1 VTLSL
6 RLEPIRRPLRTPFS
20 ITGHTFTHL
29 DALWVHVESGGFSG
43 RGEGVGMYYF
53 GETPDTMAAQ
63 LEAVRG
69 AVEEGATRGDL
80 LELLPPGGARNA
92 LDCALWDLECKKSG
106 VSIFELLGLEP
117 SPLVTVATVG
127 IGTPEAMAQEARH
140 FADYPHLKIKL
151 DGNAPLERLQAI
163 RDARPDATLVI
174 DVNQGW
180 SLENLDTFLPTLQD
194 MSVAMIEQPLPR
206 GLDRQLEGLDSPIP
220 IGADESLVHLGEY
233 DGVAGFYDVINIK
246 LDKCGGL
253 TEALLIAERAEA
265 DGKDLMVGNMTGSSL
280 SMAPSHVIGQ
290 RCRFVDIDGPLL
302 LAEDITPGLHYRPGG
317 FVDPPTP
324 DVWG

>member
-1 VTLSL
+1 M
-6 RLEPIRRPLRTPFS
+6 RLETIRRPLGKPFV

-29 DALWVHVESGGFSG
+29 DALWVHVWSEGVTG

-53 GETPDTMAAQ
+53 HETPETMSAQ
-63 LEAVRG
+63 LEAIRG
-69 AVEEGATRGDL
+69 VVEEGATRSDVQD
-80 LELLPPGGARNA
+80 LLPPGGARNA
-92 LDCALWDLECKKSG
+92 LDCALWDLECKSAG
-106 VSIFELLGLEP
+106 VGIFDLVGLDP
-117 SPLVTVATVG
+117 HPLVTVATVG
-127 IGTPEAMAQEARH
+127 IGSPAEMAEQARL
-140 FADYPHLKIKL
+140 FGTYPHLKIKL
-151 DGNAPLERLQAI
+151 DHHTPLERLQAI
-163 RDARPDATLVI
+163 RDARPDATLVV

-180 SLENLDTFLPTLQD
+180 SRADLEAFLPALQD

-206 GLDRQLEGLDSPIP
+206 GEDHQLLGLESPIP

-233 DGVAGFYDVINIK
+233 DDVASFYDVINIK

-253 TEALLIAERAEA
+253 TEALLIADRAEA
-265 DGKDLMVGNMTGSSL
+265 DGKDLMVGNMTGTSL

-317 FVDPPTP
+317 LVDPPTP